1 MTMHPTNT
9 QRPGRTARILRIGH
23 RGAPYA
29 APANTMASFRAAHA
43 AGCDWVECD
52 CRMAADGCI
61 VLSHDPTVTDRSGEV
76 YRVDQ
81 TPTDELAALD
91 LGAGEGVAT
100 LEELVAWAA
109 SRVGVMADVKA
120 DGCEEAIG
128 ETLSPIPAARKIVPG
143 ADDEGRRRFRALFP
157 DLPLSLSVGAGDED
171 ELLRRWDTID
181 TEAVT
186 LQHALV
192 TPERVADLRRRGIR
206 VYAWTVDDVETMRA
220 LADMGVD
227 GLISNRADRLANL

>member
-1 MTMHPTNT
+1 MTKNPHHD
-9 QRPGRTARILRIGH
+9 QRTGRTARILRIGH

-52 CRMAADGCI
+52 CRAAADGCI
-61 VLSHDPTVTDRSGEV
+61 VLSHDEAVTDRSGEV

-81 TPTDELAALD
+81 TPSDELAALD
-91 LGAGEGVAT
+91 LGASEGVAT

-109 SRVGVMADVKA
+109 NRVGIMADVKA
-120 DGCEEAIG
+120 SGCEKAIG
-128 ETLSPIPAARKIVPG
+128 ETLSPIRSAHKIVPG

-157 DLPLSLSVGAGDED
+157 DLPLSLSVSAGDED
-171 ELLRRWDTID
+171 ELHRRWNTID

-186 LQHALV
+186 LQHPLV
-192 TPERVADLRRRGIR
+192 TAERVADLRRRNIR
-206 VYAWTVDDVETMRA
+206 VYAWTVDDLETMRA
-220 LADMGVD
+220 LADLGVD